1 MNRKKLQPKTKKSKK
16 EAVNSLLL
24 VSLSE
29 AGRLLGV
36 SARTIRRMSQEGI
49 LPPIVKVGHSARI
62 SWQGI
67 QDYYDSLYPRKA
79 GGIA

>member
-1 MNRKKLQPKTKKSKK
+1 MNRKKLQQKTEKSKK
-16 EAVNSLLL
+16 ETVNSLLL

-36 SARTIRRMSQEGI
+36 SARTIRRMSQEGK
-49 LPPIVKVGHSARI
+49 LPQIVKVGGSARI

-67 QDYYDSLYPRKA
+67 QDYYDSLYSIERGCTA
-79 GGIA
+79 